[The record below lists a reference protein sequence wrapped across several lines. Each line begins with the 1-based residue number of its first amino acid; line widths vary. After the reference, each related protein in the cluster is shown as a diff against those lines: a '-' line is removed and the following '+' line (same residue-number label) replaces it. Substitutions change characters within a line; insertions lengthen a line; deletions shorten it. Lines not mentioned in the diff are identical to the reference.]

1 MGGHHERP
9 RPGRFSRMVVAY
21 PVAVM
26 MASGGIAIVLAML
39 AFTAGE
45 SELGGSF
52 TDTEDPIV
60 RKLYGFL
67 AMRHDYWT
75 DTGREEDERRR
86 LGEAAPRRR
95 PRSKVETAALA
106 GLPAALRLPKVFGR
120 RPARRAR
127 RRLDEEDED
136 WWMRPQRQAEESC
149 SVILRA
155 KGASTVL
162 GGKGLETL
170 RKLIRQVQRTDGF
183 ADYCLSDDGGA
194 TCVEPTSL
202 FRGVYD
208 DSAAPSNDCALAT
221 YCAPY
226 WPDAVPACAADAATS
241 YTSDYDPGD
250 ALYAMCNS
258 TDVMRVKNGFRYS
271 VKMSANASGAE
282 ADCRG
287 GLAAQRAYTVGG
299 GWDCDSNKVSY
310 AAFTFSTGFPL
321 SWSGDAGSDEDWE
334 EMEDWAVASL
344 MPKLHKLKKD
354 LEEVEGDEEPDFE
367 LLFNGIDPIQYYL
380 NEDLRMLNLAMAIV
394 LIILILQTGSIFIA
408 LCGLFEIAISF
419 PCGLFVWTVLMGEE
433 YITYLMYNGAFIILG
448 IGADDIFV
456 LMDAWKQS
464 ALHPDPEVRGDLLL
478 RFTWA
483 YERAA
488 SAMLATSFTTWAA
501 FTACAF
507 SAIWDIRCFGVV
519 SGVMVLADYVL
530 VITFLPAAIIVREKY
545 FCGCCRWSCCFP
557 KQAVAVTPAESPPA
571 PEKGAA
577 YVVPDGA
584 RLVEKVYGGVFADA
598 IIKFHKPLIA
608 IFLAIFVA
616 ATGVWTTTLVPAT
629 DALDFFDKQHVY
641 TQHTKTLRE
650 KFLTDRADEKPGNFL
665 VAGVDEADPWEMD
678 DGSHPACVEEGSD
691 CVGSANYKGI
701 DLCGHQQEFI
711 DASQAYFEV
720 IQAKGGAPHYE
731 TAHYNFMSD
740 FKNYVEYEGSSF
752 PYEPSDCDAF
762 AAKLLEFRDS
772 WDWPY
777 GNMHD
782 DAHGLRGDMTGFVL
796 EGSVVK
802 AAYAGFN
809 TTLSRS
815 DSFKELWDFYDAGE
829 SALKAARSSSGDLFA
844 GRKPYQTTE
853 FNAWMVASG
862 VFLRAAAENIS
873 ISLALA
879 FVVMLIATGNWIVTA
894 VAFVSLLCVVSVT
907 LALMAL
913 AGWEVNVIESIDIS
927 IAGGMAVDYV
937 LHMAHAYNHQPPS
950 WTREDRVKSAMG
962 EMGVSVLS
970 GMLTTFGACC
980 ALFACQL
987 LWFRRFG
994 IFITMLIMSSFFV
1007 STFAMMPA
1015 LVLCGPTGG
1024 KGDLR
1029 ALLGLPA
1036 KEDAAPVLAEPVA
1049 TKKTDA
1055 PPPPPPPAENEAVR
1069 VVAGE
1074 EETAQPAV

>member
-67 AMRHDYWT
+67 AMRHDYWS

-95 PRSKVETAALA
+95 PRSRVETAALA

-208 DSAAPSNDCALAT
+208 ASAAPSNDCALAT

-241 YTSDYDPGD
+241 RTSDYDPGD

-258 TDVMRVKNGFRYS
+258 TDVMRVKRGFRYS

-354 LEEVEGDEEPDFE
+354 LEEVDGDDEPDFE

-478 RFTWA
+478 RFAWA

-530 VITFLPAAIIVREKY
+530 AA
-545 FCGCCRWSCCFP
+545 
-557 KQAVAVTPAESPPA
+557 AVTPAESPPA

-608 IFLAIFVA
+608 IFIAIFVA
-616 ATGVWTTTLVPAT
+616 ATAIWTTTLVPAT

-641 TQHTKTLRE
+641 TQHTKALRE
-650 KFLTDRADEKPGNFL
+650 N
-665 VAGVDEADPWEMD
+665 
-678 DGSHPACVEEGSD
+678 D

-740 FKNYVEYEGSSF
+740 FKNYVEHEGSSF
-752 PYEPSDCDAF
+752 PYEPSDCGAF

-815 DSFKELWDFYDAGE
+815 DSFEELWDFYDAGE

-1036 KEDAAPVLAEPVA
+1036 KEDAAPVQAEPVA
-1049 TKKTDA
+1049 KKEMDA
-1055 PPPPPPPAENEAVR
+1055 PPPSPPPAENEAVR

-1074 EETAQPAV
+1074 EEAAQPAV

>member
-208 DSAAPSNDCALAT
+208 DALTPSNDCALAT

-258 TDVMRVKNGFRYS
+258 TDVMRVKRGFRYS

-354 LEEVEGDEEPDFE
+354 LEEVEGDDEPDFE

-419 PCGLFVWTVLMGEE
+419 PCGLFVWTAVWIPNLQPEFNVRVIERFGPDSFAVLRELDE
-433 YITYLMYNGAFIILG
+433 SNR
-448 IGADDIFV
+448 FV
-456 LMDAWKQS
+456 QKS
-464 ALHPDPEVRGDLLL
+464 
-478 RFTWA
+478 
-483 YERAA
+483 
-488 SAMLATSFTTWAA
+488 
-501 FTACAF
+501 
-507 SAIWDIRCFGVV
+507 
-519 SGVMVLADYVL
+519 
-530 VITFLPAAIIVREKY
+530 
-545 FCGCCRWSCCFP
+545 
-557 KQAVAVTPAESPPA
+557 AES
-571 PEKGAA
+571 
-577 YVVPDGA
+577 
-584 RLVEKVYGGVFADA
+584 
-598 IIKFHKPLIA
+598 
-608 IFLAIFVA
+608 
-616 ATGVWTTTLVPAT
+616 T
-629 DALDFFDKQHVY
+629 
-641 TQHTKTLRE
+641 
-650 KFLTDRADEKPGNFL
+650 
-665 VAGVDEADPWEMD
+665 
-678 DGSHPACVEEGSD
+678 
-691 CVGSANYKGI
+691 
-701 DLCGHQQEFI
+701 
-711 DASQAYFEV
+711 
-720 IQAKGGAPHYE
+720 
-731 TAHYNFMSD
+731 
-740 FKNYVEYEGSSF
+740 
-752 PYEPSDCDAF
+752 
-762 AAKLLEFRDS
+762 
-772 WDWPY
+772 
-777 GNMHD
+777 
-782 DAHGLRGDMTGFVL
+782 
-796 EGSVVK
+796 
-802 AAYAGFN
+802 
-809 TTLSRS
+809 
-815 DSFKELWDFYDAGE
+815 
-829 SALKAARSSSGDLFA
+829 
-844 GRKPYQTTE
+844 
-853 FNAWMVASG
+853 
-862 VFLRAAAENIS
+862 S
-873 ISLALA
+873 I
-879 FVVMLIATGNWIVTA
+879 
-894 VAFVSLLCVVSVT
+894 
-907 LALMAL
+907 
-913 AGWEVNVIESIDIS
+913 
-927 IAGGMAVDYV
+927 
-937 LHMAHAYNHQPPS
+937 
-950 WTREDRVKSAMG
+950 
-962 EMGVSVLS
+962 
-970 GMLTTFGACC
+970 
-980 ALFACQL
+980 
-987 LWFRRFG
+987 
-994 IFITMLIMSSFFV
+994 
-1007 STFAMMPA
+1007 
-1015 LVLCGPTGG
+1015 
-1024 KGDLR
+1024 
-1029 ALLGLPA
+1029 
-1036 KEDAAPVLAEPVA
+1036 
-1049 TKKTDA
+1049 
-1055 PPPPPPPAENEAVR
+1055 
-1069 VVAGE
+1069 
-1074 EETAQPAV
+1074 